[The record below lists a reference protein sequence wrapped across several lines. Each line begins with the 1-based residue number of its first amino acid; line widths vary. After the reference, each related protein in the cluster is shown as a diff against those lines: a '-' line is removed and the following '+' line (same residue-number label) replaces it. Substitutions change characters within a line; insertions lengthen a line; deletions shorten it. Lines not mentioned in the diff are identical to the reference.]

1 MNYPAPD
8 RSNQRLN
15 FGKTAEDDTLDIG
28 WAEGTLS
35 DGRPYR
41 AECWCQDQVT
51 MLTIFFST
59 LGLERATDADL
70 EQLLVREKLVSFK
83 VGNRFVRG
91 ARFVDP
97 SSHELWS
104 VNVVVG
110 DDEDTFIADSVPLNV
125 YARRVEP
132 PPAPGSA
139 QERPL

>member
-1 MNYPAPD
+1 
-8 RSNQRLN
+8 
-15 FGKTAEDDTLDIG
+15 
-28 WAEGTLS
+28 
-35 DGRPYR
+35 
-41 AECWCQDQVT
+41 

-83 VGNRFVRG
+83 VGNRFVSG

-110 DDEDTFIADSVPLNV
+110 DEEDTFIADSVPLNP